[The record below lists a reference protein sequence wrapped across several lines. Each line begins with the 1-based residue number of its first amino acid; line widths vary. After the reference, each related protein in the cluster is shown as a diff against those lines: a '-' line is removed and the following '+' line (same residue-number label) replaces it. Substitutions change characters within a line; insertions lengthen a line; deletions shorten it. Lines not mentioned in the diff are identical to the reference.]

1 MRGARDITMPDAT
14 PNIRDDIAAYEA
26 MRSDLEASNLGNWA
40 LFHARQLQGVY
51 RTFEEA
57 AQEAVRQFGRGP
69 YLIRQIGAP
78 SVTLP
83 ASVVYGPLH
92 AINVM
97 RV

>member
-1 MRGARDITMPDAT
+1 MVQAE

-40 LFHARQLQGVY
+40 LIRARQLHGIY
-51 RTFEEA
+51 RSFDEA
-57 AQEAVRQFGRGP
+57 AEEAVRQFGRGP

-92 AINVM
+92 AINFM